1 MQLKFYVQMVEQ
13 NELWRELKY
22 SDFADFIIAQ
32 KISISNSEIYK
43 TIDNHA
49 NSKVIPPNVETRSAF
64 S

>member
-1 MQLKFYVQMVEQ
+1 MVEQ